1 MKWVTLWKK
10 QLVTLRKDS
19 WPNKIMANLK
29 DIRDR
34 IKSVRSIQKVTKA
47 MKMVAA
53 AKMRKAQER
62 MERARPYSH
71 RLTEVIHHLLPD
83 VDRELLSLL
92 DIREIQRVGYIVVTS
107 DRGLAG
113 SFNTN
118 VLKKAQ
124 QEIEEIGKQNV
135 DLFCIGKK
143 GRDHFKRRDYNIV
156 QSHIEFWKDLDFP
169 HAMKMGEGIISHFIN
184 GEVDEIHV
192 VYNEFVNIATQSI
205 QSERLLPL
213 EYDDEDRMAHV
224 DRLYEPS
231 KEKLVRSLI
240 PRHLNIQMWKYLLES
255 YASEQAARMVAMEN
269 ATDNAEDMIKDLSLE
284 FNKAR
289 QASITKEMLEIVGGA
304 EALK

>member
-1 MKWVTLWKK
+1 
-10 QLVTLRKDS
+10 
-19 WPNKIMANLK
+19 MANLK

-62 MERARPYSH
+62 MEKARPYTN
-71 RLTEVIHHLLPD
+71 RLVNVIHHLLPD
-83 VDRELLSLL
+83 VDRFLLPLL
-92 DIREIQRVGYIVVTS
+92 DIRPIQRVGYVIVAS

-118 VLKKAQ
+118 VFKKV
-124 QEIEEIGKQNV
+124 EIEINEIGKENI

-143 GRDHFKRRDYNIV
+143 ARDYFTRRDYNIIE
-156 QSHIEFWKDLDFP
+156 SHLEFWNDLDFQ
-169 HAMKMGEGIISHFIN
+169 HAIKIGENIINHFISKN
-184 GEVDEIHV
+184 VDEIHV
-192 VYNEFVNIATQSI
+192 CYNEFVNVATQTI

-213 EYDDEDRMAHV
+213 EYKQDDNPPNA
-224 DRLYEPS
+224 DRLDEPS
-231 KEKLVRSLI
+231 KEKLTKSLI
-240 PRHLNIQMWKYLLES
+240 PGHLNVQMWKYLLES

-269 ATDNAEDMIKDLSLE
+269 ATDNAEDMIKNLTLE